1 MKIRIPKPKI
11 KLPSFRLPKPKVKV
25 PSVVQKTASATLM
38 AFTFLAILV
47 GVTGLTLT
55 TVNPVNLWWDI
66 APIQIAYFN
75 YVITYTAVMNYLEFL
90 QTWYWYS
97 VGISTGLVVAGL
109 AVHIRSL
116 KQLLNILKA
125 TPMAILK
132 SPLYIY
138 QDVKAFRDWLFNKI
152 EYLNGESAKWRRF
165 FKVMKSPYSL
175 LRGMGLNPQ
184 MAIGLLAVGGTA
196 TTAVAVNEIVVE
208 RSFSNG
214 SPGIYA
220 APSEFPSETLE
231 KEMAWRKDNPD
242 DNTLRIV
249 LGNTPVEEINISN
262 VSIGTAYT
270 GSTLPSGKA
279 EAILIEGKAGTTA
292 RLEIGQLLFERNT
305 CKTLTLSDVNAH
317 KVVIKENIAD
327 GLSIAQTL
335 TSTLRNLRVSGGNF
349 MADLLQTEGGT
360 YDRIWLDTGSLTNTN
375 AKINKLVLSNIV
387 SSGGTCVIRQA
398 DIGELTV
405 QFSQIGHDSNL
416 ATKEF
421 TVESSTLASIW
432 EVNNNY
438 EVLLSEPTPPGGVS
452 P

>member
-1 MKIRIPKPKI
+1 MK
-11 KLPSFRLPKPKVKV
+11 KLNLKSKLK
-25 PSVVQKTASATLM
+25 KTANVLAGI
-38 AFTFLAILV
+38 FTFAAVAGGISALA
-47 GVTGLTLT
+47 T
-55 TVNPVNLWWDI
+55 TVVNPVDLWWSI
-66 APIQIAYFN
+66 APIEIGYFN
-75 YVITYTAVMNYLEFL
+75 YIITYTMVIEYLEFL
-90 QTWYWYS
+90 QTYYWYS
-97 VGISTGLVVAGL
+97 VGASIGAIALGLAAQIRSIAGL
-109 AVHIRSL
+109 KKV
-116 KQLLNILKA
+116 
-125 TPMAILK
+125 PMAIVR
-132 SPLYIY
+132 SPITLY
-138 QDVKAFRDWLFNKI
+138 QDVKNFRDWLFAKI
-152 EYLNGESAKWRRF
+152 EYLNSESAKWRRF
-165 FKVMKSPYSL
+165 FTVMKSPYSM
-175 LRGMGLNPQ
+175 LRAFGLNPQ
-184 MAIGLLAVGGTA
+184 MAVGLLVAGGTA

-208 RSFSNG
+208 RSFANG

-220 APSEFPSETLE
+220 APSEYPSETLE

-270 GSTLPSGKA
+270 GSALPSGKA

-317 KVVIKENIAD
+317 KVIVKENIAD

-360 YDRIWLDTGSLTNTN
+360 YDRIWLDTGALTNTN

-387 SSGGTCVIRQA
+387 STGGTCVIRQA
-398 DIGELTV
+398 DIGELTI

-421 TVESSTLASIW
+421 TIQSTTLASIW

-438 EVLLSEPTPPGGVS
+438 EVLLSEPSPPGGVS

>member
-1 MKIRIPKPKI
+1 MKS
-11 KLPSFRLPKPKVKV
+11 KLKKVGN
-25 PSVVQKTASATLM
+25 ALLGL
-38 AFTFLAILV
+38 FTFVTIISGGLALSI
-47 GVTGLTLT
+47 TAI
-55 TVNPVNLWWDI
+55 NPVNLWWEI
-66 APIQIAYFN
+66 APIEITYFN
-75 YVITYTAVMNYLEFL
+75 YVITYTMVLTGLEFL

-97 VGISTGLVVAGL
+97 IGISVASILLGM

-116 KQLLNILKA
+116 KQMIKLAKA

-138 QDVKAFRDWLFNKI
+138 QDVKSFRDWLFNKI
-152 EYLNGESAKWRRF
+152 EYLNSESAKWRRF
-165 FKVMKSPYSL
+165 FKIMKSPYSL
-175 LRGMGLNPQ
+175 LRGLGLNPQ
-184 MAIGLLAVGGTA
+184 MAVGLLAVGGTA

-208 RSFSNG
+208 RSFANG

-220 APSEFPSETLE
+220 APSEYPSETLE

-249 LGNTPVEEINISN
+249 LGTTPVEEINISN

-317 KVVIKENIAD
+317 KIVVKENIAD
-327 GLSIAQTL
+327 GLSISQTL

-360 YDRIWLDTGSLTNTN
+360 YDRIWLDTGALTNTN

-387 SSGGTCVIRQA
+387 STGGTCVIRQA
-398 DIGELTV
+398 DIGELTI

-421 TVESSTLASIW
+421 TIQSTTLASIW

>member
-1 MKIRIPKPKI
+1 MKS
-11 KLPSFRLPKPKVKV
+11 KLKKVGN
-25 PSVVQKTASATLM
+25 ALLGL
-38 AFTFLAILV
+38 FTFVTIISGGLALSI
-47 GVTGLTLT
+47 TAI
-55 TVNPVNLWWDI
+55 NPVNLWWEI
-66 APIQIAYFN
+66 APIEITYFN
-75 YVITYTAVMNYLEFL
+75 YVITYTMVLTGLEFL

-97 VGISTGLVVAGL
+97 IGISVASILLGM

-116 KQLLNILKA
+116 KQMIKLAKA

-138 QDVKAFRDWLFNKI
+138 QDVKSFRDWLFNKI
-152 EYLNGESAKWRRF
+152 EYLNSESAKWRRF
-165 FKVMKSPYSL
+165 FKIMKSPYSL
-175 LRGMGLNPQ
+175 LRGLGLNPQ
-184 MAIGLLAVGGTA
+184 MAVGLLAVGGTA

-208 RSFSNG
+208 RSFANG

-220 APSEFPSETLE
+220 APSEYPSETLE

-249 LGNTPVEEINISN
+249 LGTTPVEEINISN

-317 KVVIKENIAD
+317 KVIVKENIAD

-360 YDRIWLDTGSLTNTN
+360 YDRIWLDTGALTNTN

-398 DIGELTV
+398 DIGELTI

-421 TVESSTLASIW
+421 TIQSTTLASIW
-432 EVNNNY
+432 EVDNNY
-438 EVLLSEPTPPGGVS
+438 EVLLSEPSPPGGVS

>member
-1 MKIRIPKPKI
+1 MLR
-11 KLPSFRLPKPKVKV
+11 
-25 PSVVQKTASATLM
+25 
-38 AFTFLAILV
+38 AF
-47 GVTGLTLT
+47 
-55 TVNPVNLWWDI
+55 
-66 APIQIAYFN
+66 
-75 YVITYTAVMNYLEFL
+75 
-90 QTWYWYS
+90 
-97 VGISTGLVVAGL
+97 
-109 AVHIRSL
+109 
-116 KQLLNILKA
+116 
-125 TPMAILK
+125 
-132 SPLYIY
+132 
-138 QDVKAFRDWLFNKI
+138 
-152 EYLNGESAKWRRF
+152 
-165 FKVMKSPYSL
+165 
-175 LRGMGLNPQ
+175 GLNPQ
-184 MAIGLLAVGGTA
+184 MAVGLLAVGGTA
-196 TTAVAVNEIVVE
+196 GTAVAVNEIVVE
-208 RSFSNG
+208 RSFANG

-220 APSEFPSETLE
+220 APSEYPSETLE

-249 LGNTPVEEINISN
+249 LGTTPVEEINISN

-375 AKINKLVLSNIV
+375 AKINKLILSNIV

-421 TVESSTLASIW
+421 TVESTTLASIW

-438 EVLLSEPTPPGGVS
+438 EVLLSEPSPPGGVS
-452 P
+452 Q

>member
-1 MKIRIPKPKI
+1 MKS
-11 KLPSFRLPKPKVKV
+11 KLKKVGN
-25 PSVVQKTASATLM
+25 ALLGL
-38 AFTFLAILV
+38 FTFVTIISGGLALSI
-47 GVTGLTLT
+47 TAI
-55 TVNPVNLWWDI
+55 NPVNLWWEI
-66 APIQIAYFN
+66 APIEIGYFN
-75 YVITYTAVMNYLEFL
+75 YVITYTMVLAGLEFL

-97 VGISTGLVVAGL
+97 IGISVASILLGM

-116 KQLLNILKA
+116 KQMIRLAKA
-125 TPMAILK
+125 TPMAIVK

-138 QDVKAFRDWLFNKI
+138 QDVKSFRDWLFNKI
-152 EYLNGESAKWRRF
+152 EYLNSESAKWRRF
-165 FKVMKSPYSL
+165 FKIMKSPYSL
-175 LRGMGLNPQ
+175 LRGLGLNPQ
-184 MAIGLLAVGGTA
+184 MAVGLLAVGGTA

-208 RSFSNG
+208 RSFANG

-220 APSEFPSETLE
+220 APSEYPSETLE

-249 LGNTPVEEINISN
+249 LGTTPVEEINISN

-317 KVVIKENIAD
+317 KIVVKENIAD

-360 YDRIWLDTGSLTNTN
+360 YDRIWLDTGNLTNTN

-398 DIGELTV
+398 DIGELTI

-416 ATKEF
+416 TTKEF
-421 TVESSTLASIW
+421 TIQSTTLASIW
-432 EVNNNY
+432 EVDNNY
-438 EVLLSEPTPPGGVS
+438 EVLLSEPSPPGGVS

>member
-1 MKIRIPKPKI
+1 MKSMLKKAGNA
-11 KLPSFRLPKPKVKV
+11 LL
-25 PSVVQKTASATLM
+25 AL
-38 AFTFLAILV
+38 FTFVTIVSGGIALSITAI
-47 GVTGLTLT
+47 
-55 TVNPVNLWWDI
+55 NPVNLWWEI
-66 APIQIAYFN
+66 APIEIGYFN
-75 YVITYTAVMNYLEFL
+75 YVITYTMVLTYLEFL

-97 VGISTGLVVAGL
+97 IGISVASILLGM

-116 KQLLNILKA
+116 KQMIRLAKA

-138 QDVKAFRDWLFNKI
+138 QDVKAFRDWLFAKV
-152 EYLNGESAKWRRF
+152 EYLNSESAKWRRF
-165 FKVMKSPYSL
+165 FQVMKSPYSL
-175 LRGMGLNPQ
+175 LRGLGLNPQ
-184 MAIGLLAVGGTA
+184 MAVGLLAVGGTA

-208 RSFSNG
+208 RSFANG

-220 APSEFPSETLE
+220 APSEYPSETLE
-231 KEMAWRKDNPD
+231 KEMAWRKDFPD

-249 LGNTPVEEINISN
+249 LGTTPVEEINISN
-262 VSIGTAYT
+262 VSIGEAYT
-270 GSTLPSGKA
+270 GSTIPSGKS
-279 EAILIEGKAGTTA
+279 EAILIEGKSGTTA
-292 RLEIGQLLFERNT
+292 RLEIGELLFERNT

-349 MADLLQTEGGT
+349 MADLLKTEGGT

-387 SSGGTCVIRQA
+387 STGGTCVIRQA
-398 DIGELTV
+398 DIGELTI

-421 TVESSTLASIW
+421 TVQSSTLASIW

-438 EVLLSEPTPPGGVS
+438 EVLLSTPVPPGGVS
-452 P
+452 Q